1 MRTAVLGTG
10 IMGLPMAR
18 NMARAGLEVVAWN
31 RTRERAEP
39 LIAEGIELADDP
51 RDAASGADV
60 VLTMLSDADAVLETM
75 ELAIESCRSATWVQM
90 STVGL
95 DGTERCAELATGAAV
110 ELVDAPVLGT
120 KAPAEQGEL
129 IVLASG
135 PAEALER
142 CVPIFDAVGQR
153 TLNLGP
159 AGTGTRMKLVLN
171 AWVLAQVEGLAETIA
186 LAEALNINPRR
197 FLETI
202 AGGPIDSG
210 YAQLKGKM
218 MIERDFAPSFP
229 LRHAAKDAALAIA
242 AAERHQLPLPLLES
256 VREQLD
262 LGVGSGHGDEDMAA
276 TIRSLGRAREEE
288 RE

>member
-39 LIAEGIELADDP
+39 LIDEGIELADDP
-51 RDAASGADV
+51 RAATSGADV

-75 ELAIESCRSATWVQM
+75 ERAIESCRGATWVQM

-135 PAEALER
+135 PPEALER
-142 CVPIFDAVGQR
+142 CVPIFEAVGQR

-186 LAEALNINPRR
+186 LAEALNIDPRR

-202 AGGPIDSG
+202 AGGPIDSD
-210 YAQLKGKM
+210 YAQLKGRM
-218 MIERDFAPSFP
+218 MIERDFPPSFP

-242 AAERHQLPLPLLES
+242 AAERHRLSLPLLES

-276 TIRSLGRAREEE
+276 AIRSLERAREEE
-288 RE
+288 RG

>member
-1 MRTAVLGTG
+1 
-10 IMGLPMAR
+10 MAR

-39 LIAEGIELADDP
+39 LIDEGIELGDDP

-75 ELAIESCRSATWVQM
+75 ELAIGSCRGATWVQM

-142 CVPIFDAVGQR
+142 CAPIFDAVGQR

-159 AGTGTRMKLVLN
+159 AGAGTRMKLVLN

-186 LAEALNINPRR
+186 LAEALNIDPRR

-218 MIERDFAPSFP
+218 MVERDFPPSFP

-242 AAERHQLPLPLLES
+242 AAERHQLSLPLLES

-262 LGVGSGHGDEDMAA
+262 LGVGSGHGDEDVAA
-276 TIRSLGRAREEE
+276 TIRSLERAREEE
-288 RE
+288 RG